1 LLSDAGLEPA
11 PNRYF
16 YRGGGSVERARQAAA
31 ETSRKLVLQHV
42 YPPGILPPE
51 AQWISP
57 RLLCYLNNKANL
69 EQLVPPEHVP
79 PRKVVER
86 AAFVEG
92 SPPALPVV
100 LKAASDQSSGGGA
113 AVMICRTSA
122 DLTQVPQVFA
132 SCQRIVIES
141 LLDIQRSPCLHF
153 AVTRDGHVRYL
164 GFADQDVTDAG
175 KYRGNWMELGSSL
188 PDAVVDPAREVV
200 RRAAALGY
208 RGIAGI
214 DMVLL
219 RDGRI
224 YVLDLN
230 FRVNGSTAA
239 VLLAPALLE
248 ERGRQVM
255 HLRGLKGVGSA
266 TELAAAARVAVDRE
280 QLIPLSLFD
289 AVAAGY
295 PNQPPIL
302 RALVLG
308 ASQDE
313 VMAIEAELAVAG
325 LM

>member
-1 LLSDAGLEPA
+1 
-11 PNRYF
+11 
-16 YRGGGSVERARQAAA
+16 
-31 ETSRKLVLQHV
+31 
-42 YPPGILPPE
+42 
-51 AQWISP
+51 
-57 RLLCYLNNKANL
+57 
-69 EQLVPPEHVP
+69 
-79 PRKVVER
+79 
-86 AAFVEG
+86 
-92 SPPALPVV
+92 VV

-122 DLTQVPQVFA
+122 DLAQASLVFA
-132 SCQRIVIES
+132 NCDRIVIES
-141 LLDIQRSPCLHF
+141 LLDIQRNPCLHF
-153 AVTRDGHVRYL
+153 AVTREGRVRYL

-175 KYRGNWMELGSSL
+175 KYRGNWLELGSSL

-208 RGIAGI
+208 RGIVGI
-214 DMVLL
+214 DMVVL

-255 HLRGLKGVGSA
+255 HLRGFKGVGSA
-266 TELAAAARVAVDRE
+266 NELAAAGRGAVDRE
-280 QLIPLSLFD
+280 QLVPLSIFD

-308 ASQDE
+308 ASKEE
-313 VMAIEAELAVAG
+313 VVAIEAELAASGIV
-325 LM
+325 